1 MSARDTVLIF
11 RSEARRTLRDPMMI
25 LLLLVPFFIAVL
37 VRFALPIGE
46 DLFLIP
52 GFFSLHSRL
61 IVSLLLVVTPYLY
74 GAVTGL
80 SILDDRDSGVITAA
94 SVTPLGKK
102 GYLTHKLAL
111 PLLAGW
117 FGTGIV
123 FPLSGYYPPGG
134 TAAAAA
140 LILLSGTESVLIGML
155 LASLADNKVQGLVF
169 MKGLGLLFFPGIAA
183 YFLSTP
189 LLYLTAPIP
198 MFWVMKSV
206 YIVEET
212 TGDTGFVFHI
222 AAGALVHGG
231 WILFFYRKFTG
242 RL

>member
-1 MSARDTVLIF
+1 MSRRDTVLIL

-37 VRFALPIGE
+37 VRFALPLIE
-46 DLFLIP
+46 DLFSVP
-52 GFFSLHSRL
+52 GFFSAHSEL
-61 IVSLLLVVTPYLY
+61 IISLLLVVTPYLY

-102 GYLTHKLAL
+102 GYLIHKLAL

-123 FPLSGYYPPGG
+123 LSLSGFYPAG
-134 TAAAAA
+134 AAAFTAV

-155 LASLADNKVQGLVF
+155 LASLADNKVQGLVY

-189 LLYLTAPIP
+189 LLYFAAPVP
-198 MFWVMKSV
+198 MFWIMKSA
-206 YIVEET
+206 YIMEQTARDMEIA
-212 TGDTGFVFHI
+212 FHI
-222 AAGALVHGG
+222 TAGALVHCG
-231 WILFFYRKFTG
+231 WILFFYRRFTAQ
-242 RL
+242 L